1 MIILIILKRLLLTL
15 SSLLF
20 LMSTTMMTISLAG
33 SFNSCCWV
41 FSRIFVTLYC
51 YSSPQTWC
59 PWCQQPWWSL
69 WQDPYSCFWV
79 FWRIFVTLLLLSTND
94 FLVVLDVNNHDR
106 LTVSDILPSAW
117 NFFFGKTYLE
127 FYLIFVH
134 ILNPISSSYISW
146 ILSHLRTYLESYLIF
161 PEQFTIWREGLFFVF
176 TIPLI
181 SLNAVQGDHH
191 N

>member
-41 FSRIFVTLYC
+41 FSRIFVTL
-51 YSSPQTWC
+51 
-59 PWCQQPWWSL
+59 
-69 WQDPYSCFWV
+69 
-79 FWRIFVTLLLLSTND
+79 LLLSTSD

-134 ILNPISSSYISW
+134 IWNPISSSLNSSQFGERVSFCLYHPFNFIERCAWWS
-146 ILSHLRTYLESYLIF
+146 SQLESEKLGENHENLIINCVTVLLFENTARKSGKSNCDSSF
-161 PEQFTIWREGLFFVF
+161 PRSNATIES
-176 TIPLI
+176 PLI
-181 SLNAVQGDHH
+181 SQNKLYS
-191 N
+191 